1 MVGIELR
8 KSGHSRIVGVTA
20 AGAGL
25 VLGATLLAPT
35 AAAEVPV
42 WPSSVRAALPTN
54 LQLPATTTTADYLPT
69 LIKRLKKRSRAKS
82 LGRKTV
88 SVFVSDLETGQKV
101 FKRRA
106 GKARIP
112 ASVMKSATALTVMS
126 ARGAYHQFTTSV
138 TRSADGMVL
147 TLVGGGDPL
156 LDSNDLKVLAT
167 ETAAALS
174 TQGSPAGRLRLQ
186 VDDSIFAAPTHP
198 SGWPSHYYPNYARK
212 PFGLTRRW
220 VAANDGAIDA
230 GKHFRK
236 ELKRAVTE
244 LTGAGLRVRR
254 KVTRPIPGGDIAP
267 PPATPVASE
276 PTTTPTPAASPTE
289 VAPTIE
295 SGVIATFA
303 EHSVMDAV
311 NAMLPSSDNSIAE
324 NLIRHVAAAKDMPTT
339 ATGAAAAVT
348 AELKRLQIPMR
359 RIRIVDGSGLSRQN
373 QLTAKAATAINRAML
388 DPARPELALG
398 VFAMP
403 RAGVSGTLSR
413 RFGAG
418 LTRCARDKVMAKT
431 GTLSSVVSLSGVAGA
446 RDGRPRAFT
455 IFINDFRSS
464 TTSARYWTDAMATAV
479 TGCG

>member
-1 MVGIELR
+1 M
-8 KSGHSRIVGVTA
+8 
-20 AGAGL
+20 
-25 VLGATLLAPT
+25 
-35 AAAEVPV
+35 PV
-42 WPSSVRAALPTN
+42 WPSSVRAALPSN

-112 ASVMKSATALTVMS
+112 ASVMKSATALAVMS

-138 TRSADGMVL
+138 TRSADGLVL

-156 LDSNDLKVLAT
+156 LDSNDLKALAA
-167 ETAAALS
+167 ETAAALA

-230 GKHFRK
+230 GKYFRK
-236 ELKRAVTE
+236 ELKRAVKE
-244 LTGAGLRVRR
+244 LTGTGLRVRR

-267 PPATPVASE
+267 PPATPIPSE
-276 PTTTPTPAASPTE
+276 STTAPTPAASPTPAVSPTD
-289 VAPTIE
+289 VAAATG

-311 NAMLPSSDNSIAE
+311 NVMLPSSDNSIAE

-339 ATGAAAAVT
+339 TTGAAAAVT

-373 QLTAKAATAINRAML
+373 QLTAKAATAINRAMM

-398 VFAMP
+398 IFAMP
-403 RAGVSGTLSR
+403 RAGVTGTLSR
-413 RFGAG
+413 RFGTG

-431 GTLSSVVSLSGVAGA
+431 GTLSNVVSLSGVAGA

-455 IFINDFRSS
+455 IFINNFRSS